1 MSNKKTNQVLKGVE
15 FDLHE
20 GEILCLLGCNG
31 AGKST
36 LFNIILKNIDPT
48 DGEIKLNNPQG
59 PSGGNL
65 MEEISFCPQSD
76 FY

>member
-1 MSNKKTNQVLKGVE
+1 MLKGVDFSLE
-15 FDLHE
+15 K

-36 LFNIILKNIDPT
+36 LFNIILKNIDPSEGIIVL
-48 DGEIKLNNPQG
+48 DASCGSQ
-59 PSGGNL
+59 GGNL